1 MRSSLVILLTLL
13 AGTAAAQV
21 PGYMG
26 KRFTIFLDGNVAP
39 AMFVQ
44 NENNALAVR
53 SLFAGSDLPG
63 SNIEDRPY
71 KKGFAFNYRPQAT
84 LEYLVRRR
92 LALGVSYSRL
102 QMGTVRAYQTGGE
115 TSDTDYKTD
124 FDVVK
129 GMATGF
135 HIKLYADSRSEAIA
149 PLGFYHMLS
158 VYLTQTN
165 TYDDKHSKVKQFRD
179 DFKYPVVSYGWG
191 KQTMFA
197 RNFLVK
203 TGVELG
209 YAFVPGNYMKE
220 DRYEWTV
227 QEYSGYNVH
236 GSLLGYY
243 LINVSIAVGYIPF

>member
-1 MRSSLVILLTLL
+1 MRARLVMLLIML
-13 AGTAAAQV
+13 AGAAAAQV

-44 NENNALAVR
+44 NENNALLTASVYV
-53 SLFAGSDLPG
+53 GSNLPG
-63 SNIEDRPY
+63 SNIAERPR
-71 KKGFAFNYRPQAT
+71 KKGIAFNYRPQVT

-92 LALGVSYSRL
+92 LAVGVSYSRL
-102 QMGTVRAYQTGGE
+102 QMGTVRAFQVGNE
-115 TSDTDYKTD
+115 SSDTEYQTD

-129 GMATGF
+129 GMAGGV
-135 HIKLYADSRSEAIA
+135 HLKLYSDSRSGAIA

-158 VYLTQTN
+158 CYLTQTN
-165 TYDDKHSKVKQFRD
+165 TYNDKHAKQKQFRD
-179 DFKYPVVSYGWG
+179 DFKYPVVSYSWG

-209 YAFVPGNYMKE
+209 YAFVPGNYMR
-220 DRYEWTV
+220 DSRDEWNV

>member
-1 MRSSLVILLTLL
+1 MRLRIVMILMVL
-13 AGTAAAQV
+13 AGVASAQV

-26 KRFTIFLDGNVAP
+26 KRMTLFIDGNVAP

-44 NENNALAVR
+44 NENNKIASPL
-53 SLFAGSDLPG
+53 LGEKEG
-63 SNIEDRPY
+63 RPA
-71 KKGFAFNYRPQAT
+71 KTGVAFNYRPQVT

-92 LALGVSYSRL
+92 LSLGVSYSRL
-102 QMGTVRAYQTGGE
+102 QMGTSRAYQTE
-115 TSDTDYKTD
+115 DQLDKDSYSYNP
-124 FDVVK
+124 DVVK
-129 GMATGF
+129 GMAAGF
-135 HIKLYADSRSEAIA
+135 HLKLYTDSRSGAIA
-149 PLGFYHMLS
+149 PLGFYHVFS
-158 VYLTQTN
+158 VYMTKTN
-165 TYDDKHSKVKQFRD
+165 SYDDKRSKVKQFRD

-209 YAFVPGNYMKE
+209 YAVVPANYMKE
-220 DRYEWTV
+220 GRYDWNM
-227 QEYSGYNVH
+227 QEFSGYNVH